1 MQRLHFAR
9 PNDLGKLHDELLAA
23 RIVPERVEGLGDDI
37 WLTVP
42 ESVSVAAITAIVEAH
57 DPTPRPEPPTVE
69 ERLAAVEAAQ
79 LESLLGGL

>member
-1 MQRLHFAR
+1 
-9 PNDLGKLHDELLAA
+9 
-23 RIVPERVEGLGDDI
+23 
-37 WLTVP
+37 VP
-42 ESVSVAAITAIVEAH
+42 ESVSVSAITAIVEAH

>member
-37 WLTVP
+37 C
-42 ESVSVAAITAIVEAH
+42 
-57 DPTPRPEPPTVE
+57 
-69 ERLAAVEAAQ
+69 
-79 LESLLGGL
+79 